1 MVVGL
6 CHGIALAEPPDP
18 FLIRFDDLPINRGG
32 FFFQPG
38 KEGRTE
44 IEAQGGVI
52 VVKVEDLSF
61 IIDDPGVTI
70 WPITFEGDPFVPVME
85 GAGALLLLDGINPRV
100 LPRRLVE
107 MAVNGYKCVS

>member
-32 FFFQPG
+32 FFLQPG

-44 IEAQGGVI
+44 IETQGGVI
-52 VVKVEDLSF
+52 VVEVEDLSF

-70 WPITFEGDPFVPVME
+70 WPITFEGDPFIPVVE
-85 GAGALLLLDGINPRV
+85 GVGALLLLDGFNPRIF
-100 LPRRLVE
+100 PRRLIE
-107 MAVNGYKCVS
+107 MTVNGYKCVS